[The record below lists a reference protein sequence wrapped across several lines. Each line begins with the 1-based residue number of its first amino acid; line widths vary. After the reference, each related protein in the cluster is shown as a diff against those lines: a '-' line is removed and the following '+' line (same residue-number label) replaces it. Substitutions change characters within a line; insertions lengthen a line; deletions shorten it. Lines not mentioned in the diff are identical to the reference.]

1 MLNKD
6 SKFKVQNTAL
16 QQYTG
21 LNYLNISGRGDRLD
35 ESCKHKLYIKT

>member
-6 SKFKVQNTAL
+6 SKFL